1 VEGSGPE
8 YSGNRTFAFDD
19 APKESEETVDLK
31 LNGKVAM
38 VGGASKGLGFAV
50 ARALA
55 ADGAQVSIA
64 SRNRQ
69 AIEAAGRRIEEDT
82 GVPVLATAAD
92 LASADAIARW
102 HRETLDRFGGI
113 DLLFTNAGGPP
124 AGRVLDF
131 DDAAWQA
138 AFELLVLGVV
148 RQIRLVV
155 PSMRARG
162 GGAIVM
168 STSSAVKEPIANIA
182 LSNVLRASV
191 AALAKTLAL
200 ELAESHIRVNQ
211 LVPGRIGTDRVREID
226 EVNARKAGISP
237 EQQRQRSALM
247 IPMGRYG
254 EPDEFGRVA
263 AFLLSDAAAY
273 VTGASVQ
280 VDGGLVR
287 GV

>member
-1 VEGSGPE
+1 MSCASQHSREAADRSTLELDVRPSRALGMCEGDKAGKGVSG
-8 YSGNRTFAFDD
+8 
-19 APKESEETVDLK
+19 ETLDLK
-31 LNGKVAM
+31 LSGKVAM
-38 VGGASKGLGFAV
+38 VGGASRGLGFAV

-55 ADGAQVSIA
+55 AAGARVSIA

-69 AIEAAGRRIEEDT
+69 AIEAAGRRIELET
-82 GVPVLATAAD
+82 AVPVLASAAD

-102 HRETLDRFGGI
+102 HQETLDRFGGI

-124 AGRVLDF
+124 AGGVLDF

-155 PSMRARG
+155 PSMQARG

-200 ELAESHIRVNQ
+200 ELAGSQIRV
-211 LVPGRIGTDRVREID
+211 RWR
-226 EVNARKAGISP
+226 ARSTRATSVSKNIAGFSP
-237 EQQRQRSALM
+237 A
-247 IPMGRYG
+247 
-254 EPDEFGRVA
+254 
-263 AFLLSDAAAY
+263 
-273 VTGASVQ
+273 
-280 VDGGLVR
+280 
-287 GV
+287 

>member
-1 VEGSGPE
+1 M
-8 YSGNRTFAFDD
+8 
-19 APKESEETVDLK
+19 DLQ
-31 LNGKVAM
+31 LRGKVAM

-64 SRNRQ
+64 SRNRH
-69 AIEAAGRRIEEDT
+69 AIEAAAARIEQET
-82 GVPVLATAAD
+82 GTPVLATAAD
-92 LASADAIARW
+92 LASPDDIANW
-102 HRETLDRFGGI
+102 HRATLDRHAGI

-131 DDAAWQA
+131 DDAAWQS

-148 RQIRLVV
+148 RQVRLVV
-155 PSMRARG
+155 PSMQARG
-162 GGAIVM
+162 GGAILM

-200 ELAESHIRVNQ
+200 ELAASGIRVNQ

-226 EVNARKAGISP
+226 ATNAKKAGISAE
-237 EQQRQRSALM
+237 EQQRRSAAT
-247 IPMGRYG
+247 IPLGRYG
-254 EPDEFGRVA
+254 EADEFGRVA
-263 AFLLSDAAAY
+263 AFLLSDAATY
-273 VTGASVQ
+273 VTGASLQ

-287 GV
+287 GL

>member
-1 VEGSGPE
+1 M
-8 YSGNRTFAFDD
+8 
-19 APKESEETVDLK
+19 DLK
-31 LNGKVAM
+31 LRGKIAM
-38 VGGASKGLGFAV
+38 VGGASKGLGYAV

-55 ADGAQVSIA
+55 AEGAQVSIA
-64 SRNRQ
+64 SRHRQ
-69 AIEAAGRRIEEDT
+69 GIEAAAERIERET
-82 GVPVLATAAD
+82 GTPVLATTAD
-92 LASADAIARW
+92 LAAPEAIARW
-102 HRETLDRFGGI
+102 HATTLDRFGGV

-131 DDAAWQA
+131 DDGAWQS

-148 RQIRLVV
+148 RQVRLVV
-155 PSMRARG
+155 PSMQARG
-162 GGAIVM
+162 GGAILM

-200 ELAESHIRVNQ
+200 ELAGSRIRVNQ
-211 LVPGRIGTDRVREID
+211 IVPGRIGTDRVQEID
-226 EVNARKAGISP
+226 AINAKKAGITP
-237 EQQRQRSALM
+237 EEQRSRSAAT

-254 EPDEFGRVA
+254 APDEFGRVA

-273 VTGASVQ
+273 VTGASWQ

-287 GV
+287 GLL

>member
-1 VEGSGPE
+1 M
-8 YSGNRTFAFDD
+8 
-19 APKESEETVDLK
+19 DLK
-31 LNGKVAM
+31 LSGKVAM

-69 AIEAAGRRIEEDT
+69 AIDAAGRRIEQET
-82 GVPVLATAAD
+82 GTPVLATAGD

-102 HRETLDRFGGI
+102 HQATLDRFGGI

-131 DDAAWQA
+131 DDAAWQS
-138 AFELLVLGVV
+138 AFELLVLSVV

-155 PSMRARG
+155 PSMQMRG

-168 STSSAVKEPIANIA
+168 STSSAVKEPIPNIA

-200 ELAESHIRVNQ
+200 ELAASRIRVNQ
-211 LVPGRIGTDRVREID
+211 LVPGRIGTDRVQEID
-226 EVNARKAGISP
+226 AINAKKAGISP
-237 EQQRQRSALM
+237 DEQRQRSVSA

-254 EPDEFGRVA
+254 DPDEFGRVA

-280 VDGGLVR
+280 VDGGMVKGLL
-287 GV
+287 

>member
-1 VEGSGPE
+1 
-8 YSGNRTFAFDD
+8 
-19 APKESEETVDLK
+19 VDLK
-31 LNGKVAM
+31 LSGKVAM

-69 AIEAAGRRIEEDT
+69 AIDAAGRRIEQET
-82 GVPVLATAAD
+82 GTPVLATAGD

-102 HRETLDRFGGI
+102 HQATLDRFGGI

-131 DDAAWQA
+131 DDAAWQS
-138 AFELLVLGVV
+138 AFELLVLSVV

-155 PSMRARG
+155 PSMQMRG

-168 STSSAVKEPIANIA
+168 STSSAVKEPIPNIA

-200 ELAESHIRVNQ
+200 ELAASRIRVNQ
-211 LVPGRIGTDRVREID
+211 LVPGRIGTDRVQEID
-226 EVNARKAGISP
+226 AINAKKAGISP
-237 EQQRQRSALM
+237 DEQRQRSVSA

-254 EPDEFGRVA
+254 DPDEFGRVA

-280 VDGGLVR
+280 VDGGMVKGLL
-287 GV
+287 

>member
-1 VEGSGPE
+1 L
-8 YSGNRTFAFDD
+8 
-19 APKESEETVDLK
+19 DLNLK
-31 LNGKVAM
+31 GKVAM

-55 ADGAQVSIA
+55 ADGAQISIA

-69 AIEAAGRRIEEDT
+69 GIEAAAQRIEQET
-82 GVPVLATAAD
+82 GSAVLAIAAD
-92 LASADAIARW
+92 LASQEAIARW
-102 HRETLDRFGGI
+102 HRATLERFGGI

-131 DDAAWQA
+131 DDAAWQS

-155 PSMRARG
+155 PSMQARG
-162 GGAIVM
+162 GGAILM
-168 STSSAVKEPIANIA
+168 STSSAVKEPIANLA

-200 ELAESHIRVNQ
+200 ELAASRIRVNQ
-211 LVPGRIGTDRVREID
+211 LVPGRIGTDRVQEID
-226 EVNARKAGISP
+226 AINAKKSGISAE
-237 EQQRQRSALM
+237 EQRLRSAAT

-254 EPDEFGRVA
+254 QPDEFGRVA

-273 VTGASVQ
+273 VTGASMQ
-280 VDGGLVR
+280 VDGGMVR
-287 GV
+287 GL

>member
-1 VEGSGPE
+1 M
-8 YSGNRTFAFDD
+8 
-19 APKESEETVDLK
+19 DLNLK
-31 LNGKVAM
+31 GKVAM

-69 AIEAAGRRIEEDT
+69 AIEAAAGRIEQAT
-82 GVPVLATAAD
+82 GAPVLATAAD
-92 LASADAIARW
+92 LASPDAIARW
-102 HRETLDRFGGI
+102 HRTTLDRWGGI

-131 DDAAWQA
+131 DDAAWQS

-155 PSMRARG
+155 PSMQERG
-162 GGAIVM
+162 GGSILM

-200 ELAESHIRVNQ
+200 ELAASRIRVNQ
-211 LVPGRIGTDRVREID
+211 LVPGRIGTDRVQEID
-226 EVNARKAGISP
+226 AINAKKAGISA
-237 EQQRQRSALM
+237 EEQRQRSAAT

-273 VTGASVQ
+273 VTGASLQ

-287 GV
+287 GLL